1 MIPTPTVIS
10 LVAQVDRDR
19 PAMIS
24 RDQVWTYGEL
34 MDRAADWA
42 RQVEGGGLVEIGGK
56 VRAELIPM
64 LLGCWLSGAAYRLVE
79 GAEPP
84 HPSPRHV
91 DATVAL
97 VDGDLLIPHRAITA
111 LTDVHLFDQ
120 DDTVLATDACVV
132 GLLLPL
138 TVGAAVT
145 VDDQV
150 DHTVVVADRVEV
162 DPGVRVVLT
171 GEQPVDLPENTICLP
186 GPDGAPWGVGLPTQ
200 GRRSLGQ
207 PVPGRTRYVLGSGG
221 DVVPVGAWGELWVDG
236 PSGVLDDPRATADRC
251 RPDPYGQ
258 GARIYATGLRVQFH
272 GTGEVSQ
279 PWPRTPRVA
288 DEPPSDADPGEF
300 TIATLSRIWTSVLGV
315 PAGPHDDFFEL
326 GGDSLLATQI
336 VLILRDSY
344 DVDLRVWQLLE
355 APTLAQ
361 LAEIVELDG
370 PPVTPAPRTVNEGE
384 VRTGTATYAQDLIC
398 RTEWL
403 APGVGRSYVV
413 RIPLTGT
420 YDPTALITAL
430 TAVIERHEA
439 LRCTFRWMDG
449 KVEAV
454 VGDRVE
460 YDLRETDVSDPAEVT
475 CLADELLAEPFD
487 LTVGPLVRVL
497 LAESG
502 ESSEVLVCVHE
513 AVFDQWSAPVLRA
526 DFEAA
531 YQGRPLAPPR
541 DVLNVGRLQ
550 RDRRLDLGPWERL
563 LTNPRLTAV
572 EWPGDGPVDEPG
584 LLRTVSVDGP
594 VRAVSERQYLAAFA
608 LVLRNYC
615 AGDPTIAV
623 TTDDR
628 ALFGLGPVVG
638 NVTNTRFVRHSD
650 DLPWIPVELL
660 TERVPVDTAVALQ
673 AGFAVVP
680 NCEVLRRAGRW
691 DADVTLELRPRPVLS
706 YRADAVSQDT
716 AGILAADLG
725 RTLAE
730 LCVPADGHR
739 ADRQDRRGFEDFTD
753 ALNLST

>member
-1 MIPTPTVIS
+1 MPTVIS
-10 LVAQVDRDR
+10 LVGQVDCDR
-19 PAMIS
+19 PAVIS
-24 RDQVWTYGEL
+24 TDQVWTYDEL

-42 RQVEGGGLVEIGGK
+42 RQVAAGELVEIGGV

-79 GAEPP
+79 GDKPP
-84 HPSPRHV
+84 HPGTGQV

-97 VDGDLLIPHRAITA
+97 VDGDLLVPHRAITA
-111 LTDVHLFDQ
+111 LTDVNLFDQ

-145 VDDQV
+145 VDDEV
-150 DHTVVVADRVEV
+150 DHTVVVADRMDV

-171 GEQPVDLPENTICLP
+171 GEQSADLPENTICLP
-186 GPDGAPWGVGLPTQ
+186 GPDGAPWGLGLLTQ
-200 GRRSLGQ
+200 ARRSLGQ

-236 PSGVLDDPRATADRC
+236 PSGVLDDPRTTADRC

-279 PWPRTPRVA
+279 PWPRAPRVA
-288 DEPPSDADPGEF
+288 DETPSDADPGEF

-361 LAEIVELDG
+361 LAEMVELDG
-370 PPVTPAPRTVNEGE
+370 PPVTTAPRPADEGE

-430 TAVIERHEA
+430 AAVIERHDA
-439 LRCTFRWMDG
+439 LRCTFRRVDG
-449 KVEAV
+449 TVEAV
-454 VGDRVE
+454 VDDRVE
-460 YDLRETDVSDPAEVT
+460 YDLRETEVSDPAEVAR
-475 CLADELLAEPFD
+475 LADELLAEPFD
-487 LTVGPLVRVL
+487 LTAGPLVRVL
-497 LAESG
+497 LAELG
-502 ESSEVLVCVHE
+502 ERHEVLVCVHE
-513 AVFDQWSAPVLRA
+513 AVFDRWSAPVLRA

-531 YQGRPLAPPR
+531 YQGRPLGAPSN

-563 LTNPRLTAV
+563 LTDPPLTAV

-584 LLRTVSVDGP
+584 LLRAMSVDVP

-608 LVLRNYC
+608 RVLRNYC
-615 AGDPTIAV
+615 PGDPTIAV

-628 ALFGLGPVVG
+628 ARFGLGPVVG
-638 NVTNTRFVRHSD
+638 SLTNTRFMRLPHSD
-650 DLPWIPVELL
+650 DLLWIPVEVL
-660 TERVPVDTAVALQ
+660 TERIPVDTGVALQ

-706 YRADAVSQDT
+706 YRADAVSPDT